1 MRSRVKRKNLIVA
14 LLVGIVCFL
23 AGLFF
28 YEKKE
33 PTVNAKA
40 DTGTYVEGFY
50 MHEGLALRTVPNEPY
65 VRFTVSITQEMKEN
79 LFAATTVS
87 NGLFGQKIYKP
98 TDYYLKIT
106 RKAEGQEDYEIYYHI
121 DPDHSDLAS
130 TDIQVKNDKLIVY
143 LVFPINTNYE
153 IEYTYH
159 CEYGKM
165 GDIPYHTTHGW
176 FTREGYISLASSTT
190 TVTRSVGYVARAVLE
205 NEAEYMSQQELEW
218 MNHLAGYTTS
228 TDTFTV
234 NLNYQTIAEY
244 GRIATKTE
252 QYQVN
257 SLYVG
262 SGDMVYSA
270 LSDLKGFNG
279 ISYFNA
285 VYKNPDGTPEEII
298 LQANSYTYVYDQSA
312 NVGTLTITYRPFE
325 YKSFAVRLQD
335 NDAADAANLYYY
347 IHATKVS
354 ENTAANTIT
363 LEFNFSEIVNKSFN
377 DLGWIFELTKDNFT
391 VTNNSQQTI
400 STYIDNN
407 VLKVTFSPEN
417 QDDLKNL
424 SVFALSEIIED
435 YYCDVNIAFSSLS
448 FDGATIQEAE
458 ESKNA
463 KMMYSE
469 YVKLCNFTTFKDS
482 ENYKDVEAA
491 LSVAE
496 LNGQEYFIPS
506 GVEGNKNTDGS
517 FTLQVLY
524 DYNTLFK
531 ITDER
536 SNVHFVACTKNSLT
550 YNISDLNIAAS
561 AGYRIQTFGSSDASV
576 DVEFD
581 EANTSKLS
589 VTLKGNAKEKK
600 IIPLYVGY
608 SDVWNL
614 NVVYMDTYKSTPF
627 AEQKEYQTT
636 ISVSDYDIKNLTLS
650 DIKKIL
656 GRTDDMKICG
666 ITKPFDDVDVEL
678 TSESTYTITLN
689 YGVCSLRKI
698 DYEGTISEIRI
709 PLTSYVDWCNAF
721 GDDLTIMMLNTSE
734 KTYFEDETDVAREN
748 LYGFFSVAIF
758 EEQVSDFNYL
768 FRNSTGDGNV
778 VKFEVREAVG
788 SSVYKFF
795 DGIRTKGP
803 IASLYGHVGM
813 AYCEILNDDNKIL
826 HSYFFYMDATEG
838 YMSNGGADNKDDT
851 DTAFGN
857 KAEDIGDW
865 FKDVG
870 NSIKDVFGVIGRI
883 WGIML
888 GVSVIG
894 LVVVGVVMAVQ
905 TVRARPKT
913 SSDSKAVKKNKAK
926 NNRKTNKKTNKKG
939 KKE

>member
-1 MRSRVKRKNLIVA
+1 MRSVARKKNLI
-14 LLVGIVCFL
+14 LVFLIGVLCFI

-28 YEKKE
+28 FKKNE
-33 PTVNAKA
+33 PAVQAKA
-40 DTGTYVEGFY
+40 EDTGTYIEGFY
-50 MHEGLALRTVPNEPY
+50 MHEGLALRTVPDEPY
-65 VRFTVSITQEMKEN
+65 VRFTVSITQEMSDN
-79 LFAATTVS
+79 LYKATSVS
-87 NGLFGQKIYKP
+87 KNIFGKTEYKP
-98 TDYYLKIT
+98 NIYYLRII
-106 RKAEGQEDYEIYYHI
+106 RKAAGQEDYAIDYHI
-121 DPDHSDLAS
+121 DPEHSNLTSESLVIDS
-130 TDIQVKNDKLIVY
+130 SDNKIVY
-143 LVFPINTNYE
+143 LIFPINTNYE
-153 IEYTYH
+153 TEYTYS
-159 CEYGKM
+159 CEYGQY

-176 FTREGYISLASSTT
+176 FTKKGYVSIATSTT
-190 TVTRSVGYVARAVLE
+190 VVTRSVGNVARAVLE
-205 NEAEYMSQQELEW
+205 NEGEYMSQQEMDW

-234 NLNYQTIAEY
+234 NLKYQAVAEY
-244 GRIATKTE
+244 GRITTLTE

-262 SGDMVYSA
+262 SPEMVYSA
-270 LSDLKGFNG
+270 LSSLKGFNG
-279 ISYFNA
+279 ISHFNA

-298 LQANSYTYVYDQSA
+298 LQANNYTYVYDQSA

-377 DLGWIFELTKDNFT
+377 DLGWIFELTKDNFN

-435 YYCDVNIAFSSLS
+435 YYCDVNIAYSALS
-448 FDGATIQEAE
+448 YDGATIQDSE
-458 ESKNA
+458 ESDSK
-463 KMMYSE
+463 KMMYSK
-469 YVKLCNFTTFKDS
+469 YINLCNFATFKS
-482 ENYKDVEAA
+482 STYYKDVESA

-531 ITDER
+531 ITDEM
-536 SNVHFVACTKNSLT
+536 NVVSFVACTKNSLT

-576 DVEFD
+576 EVEFD

-636 ISVSDYDIKNLTLS
+636 ISVSDYDVKNLTLS

-656 GRTDDMKICG
+656 GRTDDMKVCG
-666 ITKPFDDVDVEL
+666 ISLPDKTVKSEL
-678 TSESTYTITLN
+678 TSDSTYTATLS
-689 YGVCSLRKI
+689 YGVCSLKQI
-698 DYEGTISEIRI
+698 DYDGNSMEIRV
-709 PLTSYVDWCNAF
+709 PLTSYADWCKTF
-721 GDDLTIMMLNTSE
+721 GDDLTILYLNTEQKKYFSYSNEIERE
-734 KTYFEDETDVAREN
+734 K
-748 LYGFFSVAIF
+748 LYGFFSVAVF
-758 EEQVSDFNYL
+758 EEQVSDFNYY
-768 FRNSTGDGNV
+768 FRNNTGDGNMV
-778 VKFEVREAVG
+778 VFEQRTTSG
-788 SSVYKFF
+788 SKVYKFF
-795 DGIRTKGP
+795 DRLRSKGP
-803 IASLYGHVGM
+803 LFATHGYVGM
-813 AYCEILNDDNKIL
+813 AFCEILNDDNKVL
-826 HSYFFYMDATEG
+826 HSAFFYMDAMEG
-838 YMSNGGADNKDDT
+838 YISDGGATDRDDT
-851 DTAFGN
+851 DGAFNNTLQEWGESMS
-857 KAEDIGDW
+857 KAFDSVKIIFGIILGIALLGGAT
-865 FKDVG
+865 V
-870 NSIKDVFGVIGRI
+870 GVI
-883 WGIML
+883 W
-888 GVSVIG
+888 
-894 LVVVGVVMAVQ
+894 LVQ
-905 TVRARPKT
+905 KI
-913 SSDSKAVKKNKAK
+913 K
-926 NNRKTNKKTNKKG
+926 NNNQNK
-939 KKE
+939 E